1 MNFSS
6 WILCILHHGRLTLR
20 FKLFSILIDLFWL
33 IDTRCCYAAITTILS
48 LSLCCHLLSVGL
60 PHHQHLLLLLH
71 LLELLLLIESGVLIL
86 ADRRTIQLASM
97 LTKAIILLL
106 QVQLMLHLLTVL
118 LKIVI
123 VLFSFTIKLI
133 MNSVHHKPILDAQ
146 DLVIHVFHVDCLLP
160 ILILVAHW

>member
-20 FKLFSILIDLFWL
+20 FKLLSILIDLFWL

-123 VLFSFTIKLI
+123 ILFSFTIKLI

-146 DLVIHVFHVDCLLP
+146 DLVIHVLHVDCLLP